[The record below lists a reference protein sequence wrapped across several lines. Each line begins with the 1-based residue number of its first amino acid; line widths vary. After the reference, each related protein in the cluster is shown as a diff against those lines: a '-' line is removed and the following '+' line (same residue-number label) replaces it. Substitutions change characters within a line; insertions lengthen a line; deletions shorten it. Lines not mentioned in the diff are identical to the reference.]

1 VRGTWDDLN
10 RRLTGAILALDLDDG
25 LVIRE
30 RAPEPARRGLFGVRR
45 SRPAVPR
52 RYVQVTAA
60 ARVLI
65 VECVGSTSFGGEWA
79 MTTEQEQALLAQGW
93 EKPWSEDYRTF
104 FREAPLT
111 GANLVALATVRALQ
125 TLGCE
130 MEQLEVELVHEEPED
145 S

>member
-1 VRGTWDDLN
+1 MKGTWDDLN

-30 RAPEPARRGLFGVRR
+30 RPAPARKGLFG
-45 SRPAVPR
+45 SRKSSAPH

-65 VECVGSTSFGGEWA
+65 AECVGSTSFGGEWP
-79 MTTEQEQALLAQGW
+79 MTPETEATLLRQGW
-93 EKPWSEDYRTF
+93 EKPWSPDYRTF
-104 FREAPLT
+104 SREAPLT
-111 GANLVALATVRALQ
+111 SANRVALATVRALQ

-130 MEQLEVELVHEEPED
+130 MADLEVELVHEEPA
-145 S
+145 